1 MNFGMGLGYVLK
13 SILALI
19 IIIYLA
25 NVLLKYLNKLSTKQ
39 AQMMVVIE
47 RMPVSKTAS
56 LCIVKIVETYY
67 VMSFSEGKAELLKT
81 LSNEETRIV
90 QELQADKKETAK
102 QISYNVDSFKTMF
115 ESALKTRSEKRNKR
129 G

>member
-1 MNFGMGLGYVLK
+1 MNFGMGMGYVLK
-13 SILALI
+13 SIVALI

-39 AQMMVVIE
+39 TQMMVVIE

-67 VMSFSEGKAELLKT
+67 VISFSEGKTELLKT
-81 LSNEETRIV
+81 LSDEETMRV
-90 QELQADKKETAK
+90 QKLQAEKETVK
-102 QISYNVDSFKTMF
+102 QTVSAADSFKTIF
-115 ESALKTRSEKRNKR
+115 ETVLQTHSEKRNRR